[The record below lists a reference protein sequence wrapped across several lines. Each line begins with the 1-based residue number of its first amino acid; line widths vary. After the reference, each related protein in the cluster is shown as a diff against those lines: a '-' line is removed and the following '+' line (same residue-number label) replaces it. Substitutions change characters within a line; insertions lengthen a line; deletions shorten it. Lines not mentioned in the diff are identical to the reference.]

1 MYKGYY
7 KKDNMKIKII
17 ANEKHITEI
26 SFIKNNRKI
35 NAQNN
40 INKDRNENVIIEECK
55 EQLKKYFEGELKE
68 FKINYSIKGTEFEQ
82 IVWKELLN
90 VKYGTTIS
98 YKQLAQRIERPK
110 AVRAVANA
118 VGRNKIGIIIPC
130 HRIIGSNGKLTGYAG
145 GIENKKYLLE
155 LEKFYY

>member
-1 MYKGYY
+1 M
-7 KKDNMKIKII
+7 
-17 ANEKHITEI
+17 
-26 SFIKNNRKI
+26 
-35 NAQNN
+35 
-40 INKDRNENVIIEECK
+40 
-55 EQLKKYFEGELKE
+55 
-68 FKINYSIKGTEFEQ
+68 
-82 IVWKELLN
+82 
-90 VKYGTTIS
+90 KYGTTIS